1 MRAIKKEESQ
11 HNLNDS
17 KQYYV
22 RRTIIAGTSVF
33 VVSVLA
39 GIAFRG
45 WQEWRTPMLQP
56 FTVSELL
63 FVSTVGPLA
72 GAYLAAPLTVLILI
86 TFVIMIFFGARS
98 KRIWLSLSAFVL
110 MGLYWLLMVETIRQ
124 FALMD

>member
-1 MRAIKKEESQ
+1 MNES
-11 HNLNDS
+11 N
-17 KQYYV
+17 QYHI
-22 RRTIIAGTSVF
+22 RRTIVTGTSVF

-39 GIAFRG
+39 GIAFRA
-45 WQEWRTPMLQP
+45 WHEYQTPLLRP

-72 GAYLAAPLTVLILI
+72 GTVLAAPLTLPVLII
-86 TFVIMIFFGARS
+86 VAVMVFFGARS

-110 MGLYWLLMVETIRQ
+110 MGLYWLFMVEFIRQ

>member
-1 MRAIKKEESQ
+1 MNESNQ
-11 HNLNDS
+11 F
-17 KQYYV
+17 YV
-22 RRTIIAGTSVF
+22 RRTIIAGTSVL

-45 WQEWRTPMLQP
+45 WQEYRTPMLQP

-63 FVSTVGPLA
+63 FVSTIGPLA
-72 GAYLAAPLTVLILI
+72 GAVLAAPLTVPLLI
-86 TFVIMIFFGARS
+86 TFAIMVFFGSRS

-110 MGLYWLLMVETIRQ
+110 MGLYWLLMVEFIRQ

>member
-1 MRAIKKEESQ
+1 M
-11 HNLNDS
+11 NDS

-22 RRTIIAGTSVF
+22 RRTIIAGISVF
-33 VVSVLA
+33 IISILA

-45 WQEWRTPMLQP
+45 WHEWRTPMLQP

-72 GAYLAAPLTVLILI
+72 GAYLAAPLTMIVLMILG
-86 TFVIMIFFGARS
+86 TMVVVGSRS

-110 MGLYWLLMVETIRQ
+110 MGLYWLFLVEVIRE

>member
-1 MRAIKKEESQ
+1 MKKA
-11 HNLNDS
+11 N
-17 KQYYV
+17 QYYI
-22 RRTIIAGTSVF
+22 RRTIIAGASVF
-33 VVSVLA
+33 AVSVVA

-45 WQEWRTPMLQP
+45 WHEYRTPLLRP

-72 GAYLAAPLTVLILI
+72 GSVMAAPLTLLVLFI
-86 TFVIMIFFGARS
+86 FAIMVYLGSRS

-110 MGLYWLLMVETIRQ
+110 MGLYWLFMVEVIRE

>member
-1 MRAIKKEESQ
+1 MNEPDQ
-11 HNLNDS
+11 F
-17 KQYYV
+17 YM
-22 RRTIIAGTSVF
+22 RRTVITGTSVF

-39 GIAFRG
+39 GIVFRAL
-45 WQEWRTPMLQP
+45 QEYRTPLLEP

-72 GAYLAAPLTVLILI
+72 AAFMAAPITIPLLI
-86 TFVIMIFFGARS
+86 TCAIMVGFGARS

-110 MGLYWLLMVETIRQ
+110 LGLYWLFMVEAIRQ

>member
-1 MRAIKKEESQ
+1 MTEP
-11 HNLNDS
+11 N
-17 KQYYV
+17 QYYM
-22 RRTIIAGTSVF
+22 RRTIIACTTVF
-33 VVSVLA
+33 VISVLA

-45 WQEWRTPMLQP
+45 WHEYRTPLLRP

-72 GAYLAAPLTVLILI
+72 GALMAAPLTLPVLTI
-86 TFVIMIFFGARS
+86 FVIMVVYGARS

-110 MGLYWLLMVETIRQ
+110 LGLYWLFMVEFIRQ

>member
-1 MRAIKKEESQ
+1 MNES
-11 HNLNDS
+11 N
-17 KQYYV
+17 QYHG
-22 RRTIIAGTSVF
+22 RRTIIAGISVF
-33 VVSVLA
+33 VISVLA

-45 WQEWRTPMLQP
+45 WHEYHTPLLRP

-72 GAYLAAPLTVLILI
+72 GAVLAAPLTIPVLI
-86 TFVIMIFFGARS
+86 TFAIMVFFGSRS

-110 MGLYWLLMVETIRQ
+110 LGLYWLFMVEFIRQ

>member
-1 MRAIKKEESQ
+1 MQRMT
-11 HNLNDS
+11 DS

-22 RRTIIAGTSVF
+22 RRTIIAGASVF
-33 VVSVLA
+33 VISILA

-45 WQEWRTPMLQP
+45 WHEWRTPLLEP

-72 GAYLAAPLTVLILI
+72 ASVMATPLTVFVLI
-86 TFVIMIFFGARS
+86 TVAIMVSFGSRS

-110 MGLYWLLMVETIRQ
+110 LGLYWLFMVEVIRE

>member
-1 MRAIKKEESQ
+1 MEES
-11 HNLNDS
+11 N
-17 KQYYV
+17 QYHI
-22 RRTIIAGTSVF
+22 RRTIIAGISVF

-45 WQEWRTPMLQP
+45 WQEYRTPLLLP

-72 GAYLAAPLTVLILI
+72 GAVMALPLTIPVLI
-86 TFVIMIFFGARS
+86 TFATMVFFGSRS

-110 MGLYWLLMVETIRQ
+110 LGLYWLFMVEFIRQ

>member
-1 MRAIKKEESQ
+1 MEES
-11 HNLNDS
+11 D
-17 KQYYV
+17 QYYR

-45 WQEWRTPMLQP
+45 WHEYHTPLLRP

-63 FVSTVGPLA
+63 FVSIVGPLA
-72 GAYLAAPLTVLILI
+72 GALLAAPLTVPVLIA
-86 TFVIMIFFGARS
+86 FAIMLFFGSRA

-110 MGLYWLLMVETIRQ
+110 LGLYWLFMVEFIRQ

>member
-1 MRAIKKEESQ
+1 MNESNQ
-11 HNLNDS
+11 HHT
-17 KQYYV
+17 
-22 RRTIIAGTSVF
+22 RRTIIAGISVL

-45 WQEWRTPMLQP
+45 WHEYHTPLLRP

-72 GAYLAAPLTVLILI
+72 GALLAAPLTIPVLI
-86 TFVIMIFFGARS
+86 TFAIMVFFGSRS

-110 MGLYWLLMVETIRQ
+110 LGLYWLFMVEFIRQ

>member
-1 MRAIKKEESQ
+1 MS
-11 HNLNDS
+11 DS

-22 RRTIIAGTSVF
+22 RRTIVLGASVF
-33 VVSVLA
+33 VISVLA

-45 WQEWRTPMLQP
+45 WHEWRTPMLQP

-72 GAYLAAPLTVLILI
+72 GAVLAAPLTVVVLMILA
-86 TFVIMIFFGARS
+86 IMVFFGSRS

-110 MGLYWLLMVETIRQ
+110 MGLYWLLMVEVIRE